1 MKRIKKTTLKF
12 IMWVIAWTIFYVYVF
27 PQDSTRNII
36 IGVTIQSILC
46 TLVLGMISGQIKKV
60 FRKIDNEIH

>member
-1 MKRIKKTTLKF
+1 
-12 IMWVIAWTIFYVYVF
+12 MWVIAWTIFYVYVF